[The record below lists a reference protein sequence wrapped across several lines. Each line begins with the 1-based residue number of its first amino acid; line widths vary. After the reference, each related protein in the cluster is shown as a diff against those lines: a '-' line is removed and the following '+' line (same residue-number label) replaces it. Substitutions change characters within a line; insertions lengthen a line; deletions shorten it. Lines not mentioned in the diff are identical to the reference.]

1 MSAKPLKIAYLSS
14 NDPTDKKVWSG
25 THYSIYSSLKKI
37 PADVTIL
44 GPFEPK
50 LAVMIGK
57 IITGLSQLLLKKRYN
72 YRHSYL
78 LAKAYGRYFNKKLN
92 AGSYDLIIAPAAT
105 CELAFVK
112 TNIPIFY
119 ISDSTINL
127 SINYHKSLTGLL
139 SFSEKETKQIEKLAL
154 KNCTKIIVSSDWA
167 AKSLTEDYQISK
179 EKVNVLPFGANM
191 ELLPS
196 KKEVETKRASEIC
209 KLLFIGVYWE
219 SKGGDIAYNCFLEL
233 LKMGI
238 DTELTICGC
247 TPPENVI
254 HPKIKIIPF
263 INKNSNDG
271 MQQLYSVFL
280 NHDFLILPTRF
291 DCTPIVICEASAFG
305 LISIIA
311 DTGGVSGHLST
322 AKNGFLV
329 PYSDT
334 GLGYATIIASIFKDK
349 EKFQQLKISSREEFE
364 SKLNWDVYGEKL
376 SQIITATLTNEP
388 ST

>member
-25 THYSIYSSLKKI
+25 THYSIYSNLKKT

-50 LAVMIGK
+50 IALMIGK
-57 IITGLSQLLLKKRYN
+57 IITGLSQLLFKKRYN

-78 LAKAYGRYFNKKLN
+78 LAKAYGKYFNKKLN
-92 AGSYDLIIAPAAT
+92 AGNYDIIIAPAAT

-127 SINYHKSLTGLL
+127 SLNYHKSLTGLL
-139 SFSEKETKQIEKLAL
+139 SFSEKETKKIENLAL
-154 KNCTKIIVSSDWA
+154 RNCTKIIVSSNWA
-167 AKSLTEDYQISK
+167 AKSLTEDYGISK

-196 KKEVETKRASEIC
+196 KIEVETKPASEIC

-219 SKGGDIAYNCFLEL
+219 SKGGDIAYNCFLGL

-254 HPKIKIIPF
+254 HPKLKIIPF
-263 INKNSNDG
+263 INKNSNEG

-311 DTGGVSGHLST
+311 DTGGVTGHLT
-322 AKNGFLV
+322 TGKNGFLV
-329 PYSDT
+329 PYTDT
-334 GLGYATIIASIFKDK
+334 GLGYASIIASIFNDK
-349 EKFQQLKISSREEFE
+349 EKFNQLKISSREEFE

-376 SQIITATLTNEP
+376 SQIITATLASEP
-388 ST
+388 NT